1 MRPED
6 VIAYIETIS
15 RRHGFG
21 DLAADHRAQVIRE
34 LRAHPDI
41 IPKFIEQSEGRIE
54 QASAKEKT

>member
-1 MRPED
+1 MTPED
-6 VIAYIETIS
+6 AISYIETIS

-21 DLAADHRAQVIRE
+21 GLAADHRTEVIRE
-34 LRAHPDI
+34 LAANPDI